1 MFSPGDL
8 VVCVNG
14 RFPADSDLYYGDEIF
29 VEEGAVYTVRETFL
43 EYEGT
48 HTLTVEEIIN
58 KPREY
63 SDGLVE
69 FHFASSRFRPITRD
83 RLEIF
88 RSILRDAPV
97 DDKEHA

>member
-1 MFSPGDL
+1 MFAPGDL
-8 VVCVNG
+8 VVCVDG
-14 RFPADSDLYYGDEIF
+14 KFPAGSDCYYGDETF
-29 VEEGAVYTVRETFL
+29 VREGAVYTVRETFL
-43 EYEGT
+43 EYQGT
-48 HTLTVEEIIN
+48 HTLTVEEIVN

-69 FHFASSRFRPITRD
+69 FHFAASRFRPITRD

-97 DDKEHA
+97 DDKEIA